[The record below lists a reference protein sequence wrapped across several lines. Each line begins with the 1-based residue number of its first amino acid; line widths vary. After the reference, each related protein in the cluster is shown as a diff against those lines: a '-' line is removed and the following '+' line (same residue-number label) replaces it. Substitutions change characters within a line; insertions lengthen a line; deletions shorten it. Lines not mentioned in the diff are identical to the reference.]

1 MIPILFTPDERDF
14 TSNGLGRLT
23 DCRKFEVTE
32 ERNGIYEAYFEYPVD
47 GPLFEDL
54 KYGYFVYATHDESKT
69 PQAFEIYSKEADM
82 SGWASFRAWHISYQ
96 LNDVIV
102 KPFTATS
109 CADAMSKIPANEIT
123 PADFTFWTDK
133 LTAGDFT
140 LAIPKAARALL
151 GGSQGSLL
159 DVYGKGDYEFDMYA
173 VKLHAD
179 RGSDRGVS
187 IRYGKNLTKL
197 DQKMEGGNI
206 VNGVVPYWESTDGD
220 VVSLDYPIY
229 GGAISFDVPIET
241 HSLEVLQTHV
251 PADIYAQY
259 VNAKVRTL
267 DLSTVFEEMPT
278 KQQLADYAAQ
288 LMSSST
294 EYELQENLALD
305 FVALWQTEEYKNY
318 ASLQRV
324 FLCDTVH
331 IFYEKL
337 GITAKAKVIKVIYDT
352 LRERY
357 IGMELGE
364 PKTTFAEQITQAVSG
379 AVMGEVRGLIK
390 SLPDKNFMDQAID
403 YATQMI
409 QGGLGGYVVIEPDG
423 DGYPQEILIMDT
435 PDKATAVNVWRF
447 NQGGLG
453 HSSTGY
459 AGPFSDIALTA
470 DGKINA
476 DMITTG
482 TMQVGRISG
491 LLEDAGQ
498 TWSIDFT
505 NGTMVIGDISA
516 DNIVAGTIQDA
527 SGLNYWDLTNG
538 EFVTKKGTL
547 GQFNIDGT
555 GLHVGSHAAGQTG
568 ASVYPTVVWLTG
580 VAADGSSLTVE
591 NQMRAGQVFLL
602 IERNNTL
609 ENALVYDVHLDNDG
623 YPYAEFRVGESGRIT
638 MTLLD
643 HANANN
649 AYDITM
655 ASLQVISKLS
665 CLGPVSISGD
675 TTINSHDL
683 YVAGGGVYA
692 TGPVKSNGNFVLEI
706 H

>member
-1 MIPILFTPDERDF
+1 MF
-14 TSNGLGRLT
+14 
-23 DCRKFEVTE
+23 
-32 ERNGIYEAYFEYPVD
+32 
-47 GPLFEDL
+47 
-54 KYGYFVYATHDESKT
+54 
-69 PQAFEIYSKEADM
+69 
-82 SGWASFRAWHISYQ
+82 
-96 LNDVIV
+96 
-102 KPFTATS
+102 
-109 CADAMSKIPANEIT
+109 
-123 PADFTFWTDK
+123 
-133 LTAGDFT
+133 
-140 LAIPKAARALL
+140 
-151 GGSQGSLL
+151 
-159 DVYGKGDYEFDMYA
+159 A
-173 VKLHAD
+173 VKLHTD

-187 IRYGKNLTKL
+187 IRYGKNLTSL
-197 DQKMEGGNI
+197 DQKVEGGNI
-206 VNGVVPYWESTDGD
+206 VNGVVPYWESPDGD
-220 VVSLDYPIY
+220 VVALDYPIY

-251 PADIYAQY
+251 PEDIYAQY

-267 DLSTVFEEMPT
+267 DLSTVFEERPT
-278 KQQLADYAAQ
+278 QQQLADYAAQ

-294 EYELQENLALD
+294 EYELQENLTLD

-357 IGMELGE
+357 ISMELGQ

-409 QGGLGGYVVIEPDG
+409 QGGLGGYVVIKPDG

-459 AGPFSDIALTA
+459 AGPFNDIALTA

-476 DMITTG
+476 SMITTG
-482 TMQVGRISG
+482 AMQVGRISG
-491 LLEDAGQ
+491 LLQDAGQ

-505 NGTMVIGDISA
+505 NGTITIGDISA

-527 SGLNYWDLTNG
+527 SGLNYWDLANG
-538 EFVTKKGTL
+538 EFVTKKGKL

-555 GLHVGSHAAGQTG
+555 GLHVGSHAVGQTG

-580 VAADGSSLTVE
+580 VAADSSGLTVE
-591 NQMRAGQVFLL
+591 NQIRAGQVLLL
-602 IERNNTL
+602 IERNNTT
-609 ENALVYDVHLDNDG
+609 EPALVYDVHLDSDG
-623 YPYAEFRVGESGRIT
+623 YPYAEFRVGGSGNIT
-638 MTLLD
+638 MMLMD
-643 HANANN
+643 RANTNN
-649 AYDITM
+649 EYDVDISNLRVGNISQFTTKGIAYFKGGHVYVQTGKNIYVED
-655 ASLQVISKLS
+655 
-665 CLGPVSISGD
+665 GGSIFV
-675 TTINSHDL
+675 
-683 YVAGGGVYA
+683 YGGGGITSY
-692 TGPVKSNGNFVLEI
+692 GPVKSNNHYVLEI